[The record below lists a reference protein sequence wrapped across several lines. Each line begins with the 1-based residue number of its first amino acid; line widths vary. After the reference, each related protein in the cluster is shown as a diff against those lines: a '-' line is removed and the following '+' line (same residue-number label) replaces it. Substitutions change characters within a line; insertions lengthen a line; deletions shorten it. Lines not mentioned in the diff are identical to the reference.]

1 MKNKKHD
8 GGLRSKLKKENK
20 AVNKSPAGAVTLN
33 MVHLPY
39 AAAAVF
45 AFICLTSIFTGLLS
59 PYSESYMDPST
70 QMQAPGI
77 SHIFGTDTLGRD
89 MFSMILYGG
98 RVSIY
103 IGLLATLISTFIAIL
118 YGCTAGLAGERTD
131 DLMMRSVEMLLSIP
145 SILLVIF
152 LQAAWGEA
160 TPTSIAVVIGVCSWM
175 NISKIVRSE
184 VRQIGESD
192 YVLAARTFGGS
203 FFYIVRR
210 HLAPNFI
217 SSIMFMVVSNV
228 GAAIGME
235 ATLSFLGLG
244 LPIETVSW
252 GSLMSMSETALLSG
266 NWWIIVIPGTFLIT
280 TIICLTDIG
289 EYIRKSNNRIYS
301 NL

>member
-1 MKNKKHD
+1 
-8 GGLRSKLKKENK
+8 
-20 AVNKSPAGAVTLN
+20 
-33 MVHLPY
+33 
-39 AAAAVF
+39 
-45 AFICLTSIFTGLLS
+45 
-59 PYSESYMDPST
+59 
-70 QMQAPGI
+70 MQAPGI

-203 FFYIVRR
+203 FFL
-210 HLAPNFI
+210 HSAQA
-217 SSIMFMVVSNV
+217 S
-228 GAAIGME
+228 
-235 ATLSFLGLG
+235 
-244 LPIETVSW
+244 
-252 GSLMSMSETALLSG
+252 GS
-266 NWWIIVIPGTFLIT
+266 
-280 TIICLTDIG
+280 
-289 EYIRKSNNRIYS
+289 
-301 NL
+301 